1 MGHTFVYARYGM
13 EVLAMGWIWIIAGAA
28 ILIFSIV
35 EVARHLRRQCRHGC
49 EGCARENCVHR
60 KSNEK

>member
-1 MGHTFVYARYGM
+1 
-13 EVLAMGWIWIIAGAA
+13 MGWIWIIAGAA